1 MRSSRAGIYERNI
14 FPNNR
19 GAQRSNEQQTPRPG
33 PANSYLMDAI
43 YLAFGKFYCALL
55 CASTG
60 YAKCGR
66 RTSTPLNLRRGL
78 CIHQISCLTFLYMPA
93 RIPQRIF
100 REPCCG
106 QLNELSSRAW
116 MCQICNK
123 NKCFLPKTTAAAPIH
138 YLPWFSSEF
147 ADTCSALDIRVV
159 RLWFMIMSEK

>member
-1 MRSSRAGIYERNI
+1 MSATFFQTIAVRRGQTSSKRRVLDPQILIWWTRFI
-14 FPNNR
+14 
-19 GAQRSNEQQTPRPG
+19 SLL
-33 PANSYLMDAI
+33 ANFIAH
-43 YLAFGKFYCALL
+43 C

-138 YLPWFSSEF
+138 YLPWFGSAF
-147 ADTCSALDIRVV
+147 ADTCSALEIRVV
-159 RLWFMIMSEK
+159 RLWFMTMSEK